1 MRKGTESAR
10 RLSSSR
16 SAREARHSR
25 RRGAVWLVPHAA
37 LPRTAGSQAHQTA
50 GALALEPPITAAD
63 AASAACRC
71 ALIVERD
78 PALAQALARALQAS
92 FAPAWSVRCVSDT
105 RLLASSQHHNAPEVI
120 VLDASW
126 ANDGGAEAY
135 PSSHALANLPGAQ
148 VIFVTSDTSY
158 QLSQRGVTS
167 GVILREWRHLD
178 EIVAL
183 VAEAITSDVAC
194 V

>member
-1 MRKGTESAR
+1 MRKGRDSTR
-10 RLSSSR
+10 RLSTSR

-25 RRGAVWLVPHAA
+25 RRETVWLIPHVTPDA
-37 LPRTAGSQAHQTA
+37 RTVNQTHQTA
-50 GALALEPPITAAD
+50 GALALDPLIAVPD
-63 AASAACRC
+63 AASAACCC

-105 RLLASSQHHNAPEVI
+105 RLLASSQHHNALEVI

-126 ANDGGAEAY
+126 ASDGGAEAY

-158 QLSQRGVTS
+158 QLNQRGVTS

-183 VAEAITSDVAC
+183 VAEAITSDEESD
-194 V
+194 